1 MQEYTYFYFR
11 KEIKYIEKN
20 IAMNEIGTMY
30 ILLLSNYNSTKYS
43 DFSNCIIF
51 VRNYCFLTI
60 TIILESKETKNYF

>member
-43 DFSNCIIF
+43 DFSN
-51 VRNYCFLTI
+51 
-60 TIILESKETKNYF
+60 